1 MSKKEYLQ
9 KLPLLPSAVRR
20 KSDKSFTME
29 KKIICAQFVT
39 TLNKKKV
46 EKMKKVMRV
55 KAHIFSTL
63 QIARSI
69 HINV

>member
-20 KSDKSFTME
+20 KSDKSFTMK

-39 TLNKKKV
+39 TLNNKKKV
-46 EKMKKVMRV
+46 EKK
-55 KAHIFSTL
+55 S
-63 QIARSI
+63 
-69 HINV
+69 